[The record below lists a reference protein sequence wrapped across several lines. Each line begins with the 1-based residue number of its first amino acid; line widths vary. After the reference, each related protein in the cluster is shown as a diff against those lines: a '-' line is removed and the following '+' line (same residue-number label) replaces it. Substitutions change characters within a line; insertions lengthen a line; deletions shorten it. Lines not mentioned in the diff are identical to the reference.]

1 MLGRDCFLKKNLF
14 LRRIKMDDLIDQ
26 ALAKLVERTG
36 KLCEDDVVTTRVV
49 DCIVAP
55 VISHLSTKFAF
66 QVWVMELIALLVV
79 LHVVMTATLLYVVIR
94 R

>member
-1 MLGRDCFLKKNLF
+1 
-14 LRRIKMDDLIDQ
+14 MDEVIDQ
-26 ALAKLVERTG
+26 ALTKLVERTG
-36 KLCEDDVVTTRVV
+36 KLCEDDIVTTRVV

-66 QVWVMELIALLVV
+66 QVRVMESIAMLVV
-79 LHVVMTATLLYVVIR
+79 LHVLMTVVLLYIMIR